1 MKNKIY
7 GTIVSSAINKQSTG
21 LHETAYTVFQV
32 DSSKDITYL
41 FRPDM
46 IRLAHENNQALEF
59 NEETGRGKR
68 IEMSDLPK
76 DDVSEAPKAK
86 VKDNDP
92 VIAFIKNA
100 PSIKPDTLE
109 MSDVKWKYLVRST
122 VRGKNI
128 MMVGPAGCGKTQAA
142 KSLPEATDKPFFY
155 FNLGSTQDPR
165 AALIGNTH
173 FKKGETLFDKS
184 PFVKALETPNAIILL
199 DELSRAHPEAWNILM
214 TVLDEDQRYL
224 RLDESIDSPII
235 KVAEGVCFIA
245 TANIGTEYTSSRVL
259 DRALMDRFEIIE
271 VDILNIHQEQLL
283 LQKRFPSLDSELI
296 ESVADIADTTRK
308 EWRSEE
314 GKLSTMV
321 STRMTVRLCELLVD
335 GFDLAEATQ
344 VAILPF
350 FDPTGGSDSERTFVK
365 QVIQKHM
372 ATEDQDIFNIE
383 DDDSAAIG
391 KVN

>member
-7 GTIVSSAINKQSTG
+7 GTIVSSTSG
-21 LHETAYTVFQV
+21 EETVYTVFQV
-32 DSSKDITYL
+32 DSSKDITHL

-68 IEMSDLPK
+68 IEMSELPK
-76 DDVSEAPKAK
+76 DTVSDAPKAK
-86 VKDNDP
+86 VKNNDP

-214 TVLDEDQRYL
+214 TVLDEEQRYL

-271 VDILNIHQEQLL
+271 VDILNQAQEQVL
-283 LQKRFPSLDSELI
+283 LQKRFPSLDTELI

-321 STRMTVRLCELLVD
+321 STRMTVRLCDLLVD

-372 ATEDQDIFNIE
+372 ATEDQDIFNIA
-383 DDDSAAIG
+383 D
-391 KVN
+391 

>member
-7 GTIVSSAINKQSTG
+7 GTIVSSTSG
-21 LHETAYTVFQV
+21 EETVYAVFQV
-32 DSSKDITYL
+32 DSSKDVTHL

-68 IEMSDLPK
+68 IEMSELPK
-76 DDVSEAPKAK
+76 DDVSEAPRAK

-142 KSLPEATDKPFFY
+142 KSLPEATKKPFFY

-184 PFVKALETPNAIILL
+184 PFVKALETPDAIILL

-214 TVLDEDQRYL
+214 TVLDEEQRYL

-271 VDILNIHQEQLL
+271 VDILNMHQEQLL
-283 LQKRFPSLDSELI
+283 LQKRFPSLDTELI

-321 STRMTVRLCELLVD
+321 STRMTVRLCDLLVD

-383 DDDSAAIG
+383 D
-391 KVN
+391 

>member
-7 GTIVSSAINKQSTG
+7 GTIVSSASGEDTV
-21 LHETAYTVFQV
+21 YTVFQV
-32 DSSKDITYL
+32 DSSKDITHL

-46 IRLAHENNQALEF
+46 IRLAHNNNQALEF

-68 IEMSDLPK
+68 IEITDLPK
-76 DDVSEAPKAK
+76 DTVNEAPKAK

-100 PSIKPDTLE
+100 PSIKPDSLE

-214 TVLDEDQRYL
+214 TVLDEEQRYL

-271 VDILNIHQEQLL
+271 VDILNIHQEQVL
-283 LQKRFPSLDSELI
+283 LQKRFPSLDESLI

-372 ATEDQDIFNIE
+372 ATEDQDIFNIA
-383 DDDSAAIG
+383 D
-391 KVN
+391 

>member
-7 GTIVSSAINKQSTG
+7 GTIVSSSSGEDTV
-21 LHETAYTVFQV
+21 YTVFQV
-32 DSSKDITYL
+32 DTSKDITHL

-68 IEMSDLPK
+68 IEMSELPK
-76 DDVSEAPKAK
+76 DDVSEAPRAK

-214 TVLDEDQRYL
+214 TVLDEEQRYL

-235 KVAEGVCFIA
+235 KVAKGVCFIA

-271 VDILNIHQEQLL
+271 VDILNQAQEQVL
-283 LQKRFPSLDSELI
+283 LQKRFPSLDTELI

-321 STRMTVRLCELLVD
+321 STRMTVRLCDLLVD

-372 ATEDQDIFNIE
+372 ATEDQDIFNIA
-383 DDDSAAIG
+383 D
-391 KVN
+391 

>member
-7 GTIVSSAINKQSTG
+7 GTIVSSTIPSISTG
-21 LHETAYTVFQV
+21 EETVYTVFQV
-32 DSSKDITYL
+32 DSSKDITHL

-68 IEMSDLPK
+68 IELSDLPK
-76 DDVSEAPKAK
+76 DDVSEAPRAK

-142 KSLPEATDKPFFY
+142 KSLPEATNKPFFY

-214 TVLDEDQRYL
+214 TVLDEEQRYL

-235 KVAEGVCFIA
+235 KVAEGVCFIS

-271 VDILNIHQEQLL
+271 VDILNQAQEQML
-283 LQKRFPSLDSELI
+283 LQKRFPSLDTELI

-321 STRMTVRLCELLVD
+321 STRMTVRLCDLLVD

-372 ATEDQDIFNIE
+372 ATEDQDIFNIA
-383 DDDSAAIG
+383 D
-391 KVN
+391 

>member
-7 GTIVSSAINKQSTG
+7 GTIVSSLINSE
-21 LHETAYTVFQV
+21 ETAYTVFQV

-86 VKDNDP
+86 VKDDDP

-142 KSLPEATDKPFFY
+142 KSLPEATNKPFFY

-214 TVLDEDQRYL
+214 TVLDEEQRYL

-283 LQKRFPSLDSELI
+283 LQKRFPSLDASLI

-321 STRMTVRLCELLVD
+321 STRMTVRLCELLTD

>member
-7 GTIVSSAINKQSTG
+7 GTIVSSTSG
-21 LHETAYTVFQV
+21 EETAYTVFQV

-214 TVLDEDQRYL
+214 TVLDEEQRYL

-283 LQKRFPSLDSELI
+283 LQKRFPNLDASLI

-321 STRMTVRLCELLVD
+321 STRMTVRLCELLSD

-350 FDPTGGSDSERTFVK
+350 FDPTGGSDSERTYVK

>member
-7 GTIVSSAINKQSTG
+7 GTIVSSTSG
-21 LHETAYTVFQV
+21 EETVYTVFQV
-32 DSSKDITYL
+32 DASTDITHL

-76 DDVSEAPKAK
+76 DDVSEVPKAK
-86 VKDNDP
+86 IKNDDP

-142 KSLPEATDKPFFY
+142 KSLPEATNKPFFY

-184 PFVKALETPNAIILL
+184 PFVKALETPDAIILL

-214 TVLDEDQRYL
+214 TVLDEEQRYL

-235 KVAEGVCFIA
+235 KVAKGVCFIA

-271 VDILNIHQEQLL
+271 VDILNMHQEQLL
-283 LQKRFPSLDSELI
+283 LQKRFPSLDSGLI

-321 STRMTVRLCELLVD
+321 STRMTVRLCDLLVD

-350 FDPTGGSDSERTFVK
+350 FDPAGGSDSERTFVK

-372 ATEDQDIFNIE
+372 ATEDQDIFNIAE
-383 DDDSAAIG
+383 
-391 KVN
+391 

>member
-7 GTIVSSAINKQSTG
+7 GTIVSSTSSEDTV
-21 LHETAYTVFQV
+21 YTVFQV
-32 DSSKDITYL
+32 DSSKDITHL

-68 IEMSDLPK
+68 IEMSELPK
-76 DDVSEAPKAK
+76 DTVSDAPKAK

-214 TVLDEDQRYL
+214 TVLDEEQRYL

-271 VDILNIHQEQLL
+271 VDILNQAQEQVL
-283 LQKRFPSLDSELI
+283 LQKRFPSLDTELI

-321 STRMTVRLCELLVD
+321 STRMTVRLCDLLVD

-372 ATEDQDIFNIE
+372 ATEDQDIFNIA
-383 DDDSAAIG
+383 D
-391 KVN
+391 

>member
-7 GTIVSSAINKQSTG
+7 GTIVSSTSG
-21 LHETAYTVFQV
+21 EETAYTVFQV

-214 TVLDEDQRYL
+214 TVLDEEQRYL

-283 LQKRFPSLDSELI
+283 LQKRFPSLDASLI

-321 STRMTVRLCELLVD
+321 STRMTVRLCELLSD

-350 FDPTGGSDSERTFVK
+350 FDPTGGSDSERTYVK

>member
-7 GTIVSSAINKQSTG
+7 GTIVSSTSG
-21 LHETAYTVFQV
+21 EETVYAVFQV

-59 NEETGRGKR
+59 NEDTGRGKR

-214 TVLDEDQRYL
+214 TVLDEEQRYL

-271 VDILNIHQEQLL
+271 VDILNIHQEQVL
-283 LQKRFPSLDSELI
+283 LQKRFPSLDESLI

-321 STRMTVRLCELLVD
+321 STRMTVRLCELLTD

-372 ATEDQDIFNIE
+372 ATEDQDIFNIA
-383 DDDSAAIG
+383 D
-391 KVN
+391 

>member
-7 GTIVSSAINKQSTG
+7 GTIVSSASGEDTV
-21 LHETAYTVFQV
+21 YTVFQV
-32 DSSKDITYL
+32 DSSKDITHL

-46 IRLAHENNQALEF
+46 IRLAHNNNQALEF

-68 IEMSDLPK
+68 IEMTDLPK
-76 DDVSEAPKAK
+76 DTVNEAPKAK

-100 PSIKPDTLE
+100 PSIKPDSLE

-214 TVLDEDQRYL
+214 TVLDEEQRYL

-271 VDILNIHQEQLL
+271 VDILNIHQEQVL
-283 LQKRFPSLDSELI
+283 LQKRFPSLDSALI

-321 STRMTVRLCELLVD
+321 STRMTVRLCDLLVD

-372 ATEDQDIFNIE
+372 ATEDQDIFNIA
-383 DDDSAAIG
+383 DDDATIG

>member
-7 GTIVSSAINKQSTG
+7 GTIVSSTSG
-21 LHETAYTVFQV
+21 EETAYTVFQV

-214 TVLDEDQRYL
+214 TVLDEEQRYL

-283 LQKRFPSLDSELI
+283 LQKRFPNLDASLI

-321 STRMTVRLCELLVD
+321 STRMTVRLCELLSD

>member
-7 GTIVSSAINKQSTG
+7 GTIVSSTSGGEAV
-21 LHETAYTVFQV
+21 YTVFQV
-32 DSSKDITYL
+32 DSSKDVTHL

-46 IRLAHENNQALEF
+46 IRLAHENNQSLEF

-76 DDVSEAPKAK
+76 DDVNEAPKAK

-142 KSLPEATDKPFFY
+142 KSLPEATNKPFFY

-184 PFVKALETPNAIILL
+184 PFVKALETPDAIILL

-214 TVLDEDQRYL
+214 TVLDEEQRYL

-271 VDILNIHQEQLL
+271 VDILNMHQEQLL
-283 LQKRFPSLDSELI
+283 LQKRFPGLDESLI

-321 STRMTVRLCELLVD
+321 STRMTVRLCDLLVD

-372 ATEDQDIFNIE
+372 ATEDQDIFNIA
-383 DDDSAAIG
+383 D
-391 KVN
+391 

>member
-7 GTIVSSAINKQSTG
+7 GTIVSSTSG
-21 LHETAYTVFQV
+21 EETVYAVFQV

-59 NEETGRGKR
+59 NEDTGRGKR

-214 TVLDEDQRYL
+214 TVLDEEQRYL

-271 VDILNIHQEQLL
+271 VDILNIHQEQVL
-283 LQKRFPSLDSELI
+283 LQKRFPSLDSALI

-321 STRMTVRLCELLVD
+321 STRMTVRLCDLLVD

-372 ATEDQDIFNIE
+372 ATEDQDIFNIA
-383 DDDSAAIG
+383 DDDATIG